1 MSLKQSLTQN
11 FSGPTM
17 KKPKLSHDVY
27 KSLLQSA
34 LLILALDATLD
45 ADSLVHLQTISKTD
59 AENSTMIWNQHI

>member
-1 MSLKQSLTQN
+1 
-11 FSGPTM
+11 M